1 MIWLKIVMVSLTSII
16 PTAVISLFIILMIQ
30 KTLKKELSRLYI
42 KKSQYSK
49 NKEPSKKDEVFFLI
63 VYLLLIPSLL
73 VINKYPLFIGIPII
87 LGGIYGVI
95 LGRLISSNV
104 FPFMIYYT
112 EEYARSYGIIQI
124 TMGLIISILANAVFP
139 LSL

>member
-1 MIWLKIVMVSLTSII
+1 
-16 PTAVISLFIILMIQ
+16 MIQ